1 MRLPPKLAFRAQSPV
16 LLTLSGLRTC
26 LPGSICFVAQCSQ
39 NIGSLP
45 RGQIEGRADEGGDL
59 PASGGLHVQVD
70 VRVGVQGDR
79 HVRVAE
85 ALVPHLAAAITG
97 TAALLHASGLAF
109 ETVKFLGVAYLLY
122 MAWSTWR
129 DKSVLSVEATAA
141 PQSAARVIR
150 SAVLINL
157 LNPKLTIFFVAF
169 LPQFVASNSPH
180 ALARLLGLSAVFMLM
195 TFVVF
200 ALYGG
205 FAASVRTH
213 LIERPRI
220 VDRLRRLFA
229 LSFVALS
236 AKLATTSR
244 T

>member
-1 MRLPPKLAFRAQSPV
+1 MAGPQ
-16 LLTLSGLRTC
+16 LR
-26 LPGSICFVAQCSQ
+26 CSQ
-39 NIGSLP
+39 RWSSPQGSTTATTIGWQP
-45 RGQIEGRADEGGDL
+45 CTWFPWTRTTT
-59 PASGGLHVQVD
+59 SGE
-70 VRVGVQGDR
+70 RVG
-79 HVRVAE
+79 
-85 ALVPHLAAAITG
+85 ALTRASLIAAVGCTLGIVPHLAAAITG

-150 SAVLINL
+150 SAMLINL